1 MSISPKTLLLLQKA
15 GENLYAARNA
25 LAQDVQQHAS
35 RVVHMVASEP
45 FGNDADRAYA
55 QLRCIA
61 RMAHELQAMEEQLK
75 TLYGSAMELT
85 AAEPPVLVDLSDR
98 SPRSRAQPSA
108 LGVEEAQDVQIK
120 PVQPKQPLRKKAK
133 AKASVTAESVRQ
145 RQRLSANDQ
154 KVLAYLKQVLDRR
167 SWKPLTQV
175 AIAEGA
181 GIPKG
186 SVNLALRRVIDAGM
200 VREGQKGSY
209 RLG

>member
-55 QLRCIA
+55 QLRSIA

-75 TLYGSAMELT
+75 TLYGSAMELA

-98 SPRSRAQPSA
+98 SPRARVQPSA
-108 LGVEEAQDVQIK
+108 LGVE
-120 PVQPKQPLRKKAK
+120 
-133 AKASVTAESVRQ
+133 
-145 RQRLSANDQ
+145 
-154 KVLAYLKQVLDRR
+154 
-167 SWKPLTQV
+167 
-175 AIAEGA
+175 
-181 GIPKG
+181 
-186 SVNLALRRVIDAGM
+186 
-200 VREGQKGSY
+200 
-209 RLG
+209 

>member
-1 MSISPKTLLLLQKA
+1 
-15 GENLYAARNA
+15 
-25 LAQDVQQHAS
+25 
-35 RVVHMVASEP
+35 
-45 FGNDADRAYA
+45 
-55 QLRCIA
+55 
-61 RMAHELQAMEEQLK
+61 MAHELQAMEEQLK
-75 TLYGSAMELT
+75 TLYGSAMELA

-98 SPRSRAQPSA
+98 SPRARVQPSA

-120 PVQPKQPLRKKAK
+120 LVQPKQPLRKKAT
-133 AKASVTAESVRQ
+133 ASVTAEPARP

-175 AIAEGA
+175 AIADGA

-186 SVNLALRRVIDAGM
+186 SVGLALRRVIDAGM
-200 VREGQKGSY
+200 VREGQKGNY

>member
-55 QLRCIA
+55 QLRSIA
-61 RMAHELQAMEEQLK
+61 RMAHELQAMEEELK
-75 TLYGSAMELT
+75 TLYGSAMELA

-98 SPRSRAQPSA
+98 SPRARVQPSA

-120 PVQPKQPLRKKAK
+120 PVQPKQPLRKKAT
-133 AKASVTAESVRQ
+133 ASVTAEPARP

-175 AIAEGA
+175 AIADGA

-186 SVNLALRRVIDAGM
+186 SVGLALRRVIDAGM
-200 VREGQKGSY
+200 VREGQKGNY

>member
-55 QLRCIA
+55 QLRSIA

-75 TLYGSAMELT
+75 TLYGSAMELA

-98 SPRSRAQPSA
+98 SPLARVQPSA

-120 PVQPKQPLRKKAK
+120 PVQPKQPLRKKAT
-133 AKASVTAESVRQ
+133 ASVTAEPARP

-175 AIAEGA
+175 AIADGA

-186 SVNLALRRVIDAGM
+186 SVGLALRRVIDAGM
-200 VREGQKGSY
+200 VREGQKGNY

>member
-55 QLRCIA
+55 QLRSIA

-75 TLYGSAMELT
+75 TLYGSAMELA

-98 SPRSRAQPSA
+98 SPRARVQPSA

-120 PVQPKQPLRKKAK
+120 PVQPKQPLRKKAT
-133 AKASVTAESVRQ
+133 ASVTAEPARP

-175 AIAEGA
+175 AIADGA

-186 SVNLALRRVIDAGM
+186 SVGLALRRGIDAGM
-200 VREGQKGSY
+200 VREGQKGNY

>member
-55 QLRCIA
+55 QLRSIA

-75 TLYGSAMELT
+75 TLYGSAMELA
-85 AAEPPVLVDLSDR
+85 AAEPQVLVDLSDR
-98 SPRSRAQPSA
+98 SPRARVQPSA

-120 PVQPKQPLRKKAK
+120 PVQPKQPLRKKAT
-133 AKASVTAESVRQ
+133 ASVTAEPARP
-145 RQRLSANDQ
+145 RKRLSANDQ

-175 AIAEGA
+175 AIADGA

-186 SVNLALRRVIDAGM
+186 SVGLALRRVIDAGM
-200 VREGQKGSY
+200 VREGQKGNY

>member
-1 MSISPKTLLLLQKA
+1 MSIAPKTLLSLQQA
-15 GENLYAARNA
+15 GESLYAARQA
-25 LAQDVQQHAS
+25 FAQEVQNNAS
-35 RVVHMVASEP
+35 RVVGIVASEP
-45 FGNDADRAYA
+45 FSNDADRAYG
-55 QLRCIA
+55 QLRTIA

-75 TLYGSAMELT
+75 TLYGSAMELA
-85 AAEPPVLVDLSDR
+85 AAEPQVLVDLSDR
-98 SPRSRAQPSA
+98 SPRARVQPSA

-120 PVQPKQPLRKKAK
+120 PVQPKQPLRKKAT
-133 AKASVTAESVRQ
+133 ASVTAEPARP

-175 AIAEGA
+175 AIADGA

-186 SVNLALRRVIDAGM
+186 SVGLALRRVIDAGM
-200 VREGQKGSY
+200 VREGQKGNY

>member
-45 FGNDADRAYA
+45 FGKDADRAYA
-55 QLRCIA
+55 QLRSIA

-75 TLYGSAMELT
+75 TLYGSAMELA

-98 SPRSRAQPSA
+98 SPRARVQPSA

-120 PVQPKQPLRKKAK
+120 PVQPKQPLRKKAT
-133 AKASVTAESVRQ
+133 ASVTAEPARP

-175 AIAEGA
+175 AIADGA

-186 SVNLALRRVIDAGM
+186 SVGLALRRVIDAGM
-200 VREGQKGSY
+200 VREGQKGNY

>member
-55 QLRCIA
+55 QLRSIA

-75 TLYGSAMELT
+75 TLYGSAMELA
-85 AAEPPVLVDLSDR
+85 AAEPQVLVDLSDR
-98 SPRSRAQPSA
+98 SPRARVQPSA

-120 PVQPKQPLRKKAK
+120 PVQPKQPLRKKVT
-133 AKASVTAESVRQ
+133 ASVTAEPARPH
-145 RQRLSANDQ
+145 QRLSANDQ

-175 AIAEGA
+175 AIADGA

-186 SVNLALRRVIDAGM
+186 SVGLALRRVIDAGM
-200 VREGQKGSY
+200 VREGQKGNY

>member
-55 QLRCIA
+55 QLRSIA

-75 TLYGSAMELT
+75 TLYGSAMELA
-85 AAEPPVLVDLSDR
+85 AAEPQVLVDLSDR
-98 SPRSRAQPSA
+98 SPRARVQPSA

-120 PVQPKQPLRKKAK
+120 PVQPKQPLRKKAT
-133 AKASVTAESVRQ
+133 ASVTAEPARP

-175 AIAEGA
+175 AIADGA

-186 SVNLALRRVIDAGM
+186 SVGLALRRVIDAGM
-200 VREGQKGSY
+200 VREGQKGNY

>member
-55 QLRCIA
+55 QLRSIA

-75 TLYGSAMELT
+75 TLYGSAMELA

-98 SPRSRAQPSA
+98 SPRARVQPSA

-120 PVQPKQPLRKKAK
+120 PVQPKQPLRKKAT
-133 AKASVTAESVRQ
+133 ASVTAEPARP

-175 AIAEGA
+175 AIADGA

-186 SVNLALRRVIDAGM
+186 SVGLALRRVIDAGM
-200 VREGQKGSY
+200 VREGQKGNH

>member
-1 MSISPKTLLLLQKA
+1 
-15 GENLYAARNA
+15 
-25 LAQDVQQHAS
+25 
-35 RVVHMVASEP
+35 
-45 FGNDADRAYA
+45 
-55 QLRCIA
+55 
-61 RMAHELQAMEEQLK
+61 MAHELQAMEEQLK
-75 TLYGSAMELT
+75 TLYGSAMELA

-98 SPRSRAQPSA
+98 SPRARVQPSA

-120 PVQPKQPLRKKAK
+120 PVQPKQPLRKKAT
-133 AKASVTAESVRQ
+133 ASVTAEPARP

-175 AIAEGA
+175 AIGDGA

-186 SVNLALRRVIDAGM
+186 SVGLALRRVIDAGM
-200 VREGQKGSY
+200 VREGQKGNY

>member
-55 QLRCIA
+55 QLRSIA

-75 TLYGSAMELT
+75 TLYGSAMELA

-98 SPRSRAQPSA
+98 SPRARVQPSA

-120 PVQPKQPLRKKAK
+120 PVQPKQPLRKKAT
-133 AKASVTAESVRQ
+133 ASVSAEPARP

-175 AIAEGA
+175 AIADGA

-186 SVNLALRRVIDAGM
+186 SVGLALRRVIDAGM
-200 VREGQKGSY
+200 VREGQKGNY

>member
-55 QLRCIA
+55 QLRSIA

-98 SPRSRAQPSA
+98 SPRARVQPSA

-120 PVQPKQPLRKKAK
+120 PVQPKQPLRKKAT
-133 AKASVTAESVRQ
+133 ASVTAELARP

-175 AIAEGA
+175 AIADGA

-186 SVNLALRRVIDAGM
+186 SVGLALRRVIDAGM
-200 VREGQKGSY
+200 VREGQKGNY

>member
-55 QLRCIA
+55 QLRSIA

-75 TLYGSAMELT
+75 TLYGSAMELA

-98 SPRSRAQPSA
+98 SPRARVQPSA

-120 PVQPKQPLRKKAK
+120 PVQPKQPLRKKAT
-133 AKASVTAESVRQ
+133 ASVTAEPARP

-154 KVLAYLKQVLDRR
+154 KVLAYLQQVLDRR

-175 AIAEGA
+175 AIADGA

-186 SVNLALRRVIDAGM
+186 SVGLALRRVIDAGM
-200 VREGQKGSY
+200 VREGQKGNY

>member
-55 QLRCIA
+55 QLRSIA

-75 TLYGSAMELT
+75 TLYGSAMELA

-98 SPRSRAQPSA
+98 SPRARVQPSA

-120 PVQPKQPLRKKAK
+120 PVQPKQPLRKKAT
-133 AKASVTAESVRQ
+133 ASVTAEPARP

-175 AIAEGA
+175 AIADGA

-186 SVNLALRRVIDAGM
+186 SVGLALRRVIDAGM
-200 VREGQKGSY
+200 VREGQRGNY

>member
-55 QLRCIA
+55 QLRSIA

-75 TLYGSAMELT
+75 TLYGSAMELA

-98 SPRSRAQPSA
+98 SPRARVQPSA

-120 PVQPKQPLRKKAK
+120 PVQPKQPLRKKAT
-133 AKASVTAESVRQ
+133 ASVTAEPARP

-175 AIAEGA
+175 AIADGA

-186 SVNLALRRVIDAGM
+186 SVDLALRRVIDAGM
-200 VREGQKGSY
+200 VREGQKGNY

>member
-55 QLRCIA
+55 QLRSIA

-75 TLYGSAMELT
+75 TLYGSAMEL
-85 AAEPPVLVDLSDR
+85 AAAGPQVLVDLSDR
-98 SPRSRAQPSA
+98 SPRARVQPSA

-120 PVQPKQPLRKKAK
+120 PVQPKQPLRKKAT
-133 AKASVTAESVRQ
+133 ASVTAEPARP

-175 AIAEGA
+175 AIADGA

-186 SVNLALRRVIDAGM
+186 SVGLALRRVIDAGM
-200 VREGQKGSY
+200 VREGQKGNY

>member
-55 QLRCIA
+55 QLRSIA

-75 TLYGSAMELT
+75 TLYGSAMELA

-98 SPRSRAQPSA
+98 SPRARVQPSA

-120 PVQPKQPLRKKAK
+120 PVQPKQPLRKKAT
-133 AKASVTAESVRQ
+133 ASVTAEPARP

-154 KVLAYLKQVLDRR
+154 KVMAYLKQVLDRR

-175 AIAEGA
+175 AIADGA

-186 SVNLALRRVIDAGM
+186 SVGLALRRVIDAGM
-200 VREGQKGSY
+200 VREGQKGNY

>member
-55 QLRCIA
+55 QLRSIA

-75 TLYGSAMELT
+75 TLYGSAMELA

-98 SPRSRAQPSA
+98 SPRARVQPSA

-120 PVQPKQPLRKKAK
+120 PVQPKQPLRKKAT
-133 AKASVTAESVRQ
+133 ASVTAEPARP

-175 AIAEGA
+175 AIADGA

-186 SVNLALRRVIDAGM
+186 SVGLALRRVIDAGM

>member
-1 MSISPKTLLLLQKA
+1 
-15 GENLYAARNA
+15 
-25 LAQDVQQHAS
+25 
-35 RVVHMVASEP
+35 
-45 FGNDADRAYA
+45 
-55 QLRCIA
+55 
-61 RMAHELQAMEEQLK
+61 MAHELQAMEEQLK
-75 TLYGSAMELT
+75 TLYGSAMELA

-98 SPRSRAQPSA
+98 SPRARVQPSA

-120 PVQPKQPLRKKAK
+120 PVQPKQPLRKKAT
-133 AKASVTAESVRQ
+133 ASVTAEPARP

-175 AIAEGA
+175 AIADGA

-186 SVNLALRRVIDAGM
+186 SVDLALRRVIDAGM
-200 VREGQKGSY
+200 VREGQKGNY

>member
-45 FGNDADRAYA
+45 FGNDAARAYA
-55 QLRCIA
+55 QLRSIA

-75 TLYGSAMELT
+75 TLYGSAMELA

-98 SPRSRAQPSA
+98 SPRARVQPSA

-120 PVQPKQPLRKKAK
+120 PVQPKQPLRKKAT
-133 AKASVTAESVRQ
+133 ASVTAEPARP

-175 AIAEGA
+175 AIADGA

-186 SVNLALRRVIDAGM
+186 SVGLALRRVIDAGM
-200 VREGQKGSY
+200 VREGQKGNY

>member
-55 QLRCIA
+55 QLRSIA

-75 TLYGSAMELT
+75 TLYGSAMELA

-98 SPRSRAQPSA
+98 SPRARVQPSA

-120 PVQPKQPLRKKAK
+120 PVQPKQPLRKKAT
-133 AKASVTAESVRQ
+133 ASVTAEPARP

-175 AIAEGA
+175 AIADGA

-186 SVNLALRRVIDAGM
+186 SVGLALRRVIDAGM
-200 VREGQKGSY
+200 VREGQKGNY

>member
-15 GENLYAARNA
+15 GENLYVARNA

-55 QLRCIA
+55 QLRSIA

-85 AAEPPVLVDLSDR
+85 AAGPPVLVDLSDR
-98 SPRSRAQPSA
+98 SPRARVQPSA

-120 PVQPKQPLRKKAK
+120 PVQPKQPLRKKAT
-133 AKASVTAESVRQ
+133 ASVTAEPARP

-175 AIAEGA
+175 AIADGA

-186 SVNLALRRVIDAGM
+186 SVGLALRRVIDAGM
-200 VREGQKGSY
+200 VREGQKGNY

>member
-55 QLRCIA
+55 QLRSIA

-75 TLYGSAMELT
+75 TLYGSAMELA

-98 SPRSRAQPSA
+98 SPRARVQPSA

-120 PVQPKQPLRKKAK
+120 PVQPKQPLRKKAT
-133 AKASVTAESVRQ
+133 ASVTAEPARPH
-145 RQRLSANDQ
+145 QRLSANDQ

-175 AIAEGA
+175 AIADGA

-186 SVNLALRRVIDAGM
+186 SVGLALRRVIDAGM

>member
-55 QLRCIA
+55 QLRSIA

-85 AAEPPVLVDLSDR
+85 AGEPPVLVDLSDR
-98 SPRSRAQPSA
+98 SPRSRVQPSA

-133 AKASVTAESVRQ
+133 ASVTAEPARPH
-145 RQRLSANDQ
+145 QRLSANDQ

-175 AIAEGA
+175 AIADGA

-186 SVNLALRRVIDAGM
+186 SVGLALRRVIDAGM
-200 VREGQKGSY
+200 VREGQKGNY

>member
-55 QLRCIA
+55 QLRSIA

-75 TLYGSAMELT
+75 TLYGSAMELA

-98 SPRSRAQPSA
+98 SPRARVQPSA

-120 PVQPKQPLRKKAK
+120 PVQPKQPLRKKAT
-133 AKASVTAESVRQ
+133 ASVTAEPARP
-145 RQRLSANDQ
+145 RERLSANDQ

-175 AIAEGA
+175 AIADGA

-186 SVNLALRRVIDAGM
+186 SVGLALRRVIDAGM
-200 VREGQKGSY
+200 VREGQKGNY